1 MSFIEKDSIINLNSL
16 YKNIIN
22 LRQEILHCYSLIQ
35 KNYHEKIDHKI
46 EIRKEEIEE
55 TKTKIE
61 FLNQYIKENIDKYI
75 KLRREI
81 EKEKEIK
88 NKLEKKS
95 KKIDDFINKG
105 KKILINDLPY
115 FDKLPE
121 YANKKLKIATLSP
134 LDLINLTLRL
144 SQQNKAPPGGA
155 QYLNEIVNLGLNNER
170 QNDFNL
176 FYYYINNKN
185 RYLYPFPGPLELKNS
200 VLRYDYSEENRLKPP
215 ILIEPNPD
223 IVDVE
228 GNIIANK
235 GSLIKLKYPSEKPIM
250 GLFFKYS
257 KDINIA
263 PSFYSGEEYKEFALP
278 DLDKDCIFKVCSCKK
293 GLKDSKIITFKFI
306 INHDIEEKLIQ
317 KEALAKARIDQIGR
331 ERNKIENVGLAFSS
345 QPSFNSGD
353 SPHDSNSN
361 PGTSN
366 YVPRYYSPNDIDEE
380 NDEDDDI

>member
-1 MSFIEKDSIINLNSL
+1 MSFIENCSLINLNSL
-16 YKNIIN
+16 DKIIIN

-95 KKIDDFINKG
+95 KKINEFINKG

-144 SQQNKAPPGGA
+144 SQQKKVSSDRIQFLNDMENGEDELSLFSYYKKFRNK
-155 QYLNEIVNLGLNNER
+155 
-170 QNDFNL
+170 
-176 FYYYINNKN
+176 
-185 RYLYPFPGPLELKNS
+185 YLYPYPGILEMKNS
-200 VLRYDYSEENRLKPP
+200 ILRYNLSKENRLKPP
-215 ILIEPNPD
+215 LLIYPD
-223 IVDVE
+223 PKNIDEE

-235 GSLIKLKYPSEKPIM
+235 NSLIKLIYDDSNSNLSGIY
-250 GLFFKYS
+250 FKYS
-257 KDINIA
+257 IDINNP
-263 PSFYSGEEYKEFALP
+263 PSVFSGIEYQAHYPPIITGNCTFA
-278 DLDKDCIFKVCSCKK
+278 VCSCKY
-293 GLKDSKIITFKFI
+293 GFYNSQVAVFKFI
-306 INHDIEEKLIQ
+306 VNKNKEEKIVEKFTK
-317 KEALAKARIDQIGR
+317 KEANEDVMRRQ
-331 ERNKIENVGLAFSS
+331 RNELKSPCTVFSPNLS
-345 QPSFNSGD
+345 TKGNKSFNSMGTK
-353 SPHDSNSN
+353 SLHVYLN
-361 PGTSN
+361 PE
-366 YVPRYYSPNDIDEE
+366 DIDEE
-380 NDEDDDI
+380 EEDKDSI

>member
-1 MSFIEKDSIINLNSL
+1 MSFIENCSLINLNSL
-16 YKNIIN
+16 DKNIIN

-35 KNYHEKIDHKI
+35 KNYHEKNDHKI

-144 SQQNKAPPGGA
+144 SQQKKVSSDRI
-155 QYLNEIVNLGLNNER
+155 QFLNDMENLGLNDNGE
-170 QNDFNL
+170 DELSL
-176 FYYYINNKN
+176 FSYYKKFRNK
-185 RYLYPFPGPLELKNS
+185 YLYPYPGILEMKNS
-200 VLRYDYSEENRLKPP
+200 ILRYNLSRENRLKPP
-215 ILIEPNPD
+215 LLISPD
-223 IVDVE
+223 PKNIDEE

-235 GSLIKLKYPSEKPIM
+235 NSLIKLIYDDSNSNLSGIY
-250 GLFFKYS
+250 FKYS
-257 KDINIA
+257 IDINNP
-263 PSFYSGEEYKEFALP
+263 PSVFSGIEYQAHYPPILTGNCTFA
-278 DLDKDCIFKVCSCKK
+278 VCSCKY
-293 GLKDSKIITFKFI
+293 GFYNSQVAVFKFI
-306 INHDIEEKLIQ
+306 VNKNKEEKIVEKFTK
-317 KEALAKARIDQIGR
+317 KEANEDVMRRQ
-331 ERNKIENVGLAFSS
+331 RNELKSPCTVFSPNLS
-345 QPSFNSGD
+345 TKGNKSFNSMGTK
-353 SPHDSNSN
+353 SLHVYLN
-361 PGTSN
+361 PE
-366 YVPRYYSPNDIDEE
+366 DIDEE
-380 NDEDDDI
+380 EEDKDSI